1 MSTDTNL
8 DATTTVVGNRLDT
21 WFDAFKQQGY
31 SLKPAIIITLI
42 MGMYLHVT
50 SLFIGRELL
59 IRYVLTPSFDAVLAV
74 PMTYAGIVGWLMWRR
89 VVHPNRW
96 HRLVYGFTIVY
107 FTISIPIHVQTF
119 ITQHTDYILA
129 FPWWYSYF
137 ILLVQ
142 VGMLRFVGHLRFKKS
157 AN

>member
-1 MSTDTNL
+1 MATNP
-8 DATTTVVGNRLDT
+8 TTEFTARSVPLA
-21 WFDAFKQQGY
+21 WAKQRGY
-31 SLKPAIIITLI
+31 YLKPAIIITLI

-59 IRYVLTPSFDAVLAV
+59 LRYILTPSFDAALAV

-89 VVHPNRW
+89 VIHPNRW
-96 HRLVYGFTIVY
+96 HLVFYTFTILY

-119 ITQHTDYILA
+119 ITQRTDYILA

-137 ILLVQ
+137 ILVVQ
-142 VGMLRFVGHLRFKKS
+142 AGMLVFIARLKFRAS
-157 AN
+157 